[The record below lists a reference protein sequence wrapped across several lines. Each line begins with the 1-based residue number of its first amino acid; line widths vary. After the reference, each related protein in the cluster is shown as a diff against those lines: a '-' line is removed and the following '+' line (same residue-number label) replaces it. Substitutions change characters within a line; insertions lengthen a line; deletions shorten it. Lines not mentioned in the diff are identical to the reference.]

1 MMQIT
6 INNSI
11 GGGTGLPGSGGGEFT
26 NTYSLEFDGIDDYVS
41 LNSSIDLGINSTIS
55 LWVNF
60 DAAYNGI
67 LLGEDSY
74 SSDYFLYP
82 YSTGFFVRIA
92 SVFKLYTNVHTYLTA
107 GSWHHLAVV
116 RSGDSVEIYVDG
128 ISRETQTGFGAAIST
143 KFDTIAAKPDGTLPL
158 EGKIDELAVWDNNT
172 VSISDIYNGGTPTD
186 LADLSPIAWYRMGD
200 NGVYKSPQWLIPN
213 NENKDKVSNYSF
225 EFDGIDDYINIGN
238 GISFEYNDAF
248 SYSFWINP
256 NAVSGV
262 RYLYSKYISGKG
274 ILMYFN
280 SSGGATPAAISFN
293 IYNTNSG
300 STATRKRITTTT
312 GNILTKGVWNNIVIT
327 YDGSGLGSGIK
338 LYKNGASQTVT
349 VTQDNLQN
357 QTIVNTND
365 AYLSSSS
372 GVSAFLAG
380 KQDEFAIF
388 NTELSSADALAI
400 YNGGEPT
407 TISGAV
413 AHYRMGEEATFIEGV
428 WIVPDNGG
436 SNNGISNAMTIEDR
450 IGEAP
455 NSTDNALSYNMDLV
469 DRVEDTP

>member
-1 MMQIT
+1 M
-6 INNSI
+6 NNLLI
-11 GGGTGLPGSGGGEFT
+11 PFRGNMGVQTTPPFV
-26 NTYSLEFDGIDDYVS
+26 NTYSLSFDGVDDFVS

-143 KFDTIAAKPDGTLPL
+143 KFDTIAAKADGTLPL

-172 VSISDIYNGGTPTD
+172 VSISDIYNSGTPTD
-186 LADLSPIAWYRMGD
+186 LADLSPVAWYRMGD
-200 NGVYKSPQWLIPN
+200 NGSYKSPQWLIPN
-213 NENKDKVSNYSF
+213 NENFAANKVSNYSF
-225 EFDGIDDYINIGN
+225 DFDGVDDYLNLGN
-238 GISFEYNDAF
+238 GVSFEYTDSF
-248 SYSFWINP
+248 SYSFWLKP

-262 RYLYSKYISGKG
+262 KNLYTKYDAGRGIYTYLNSASGAG
-274 ILMYFN
+274 SNILYF
-280 SSGGATPAAISFN
+280 FLF
-293 IYNTNSG
+293 NTNSG
-300 STATRKRITTTT
+300 STATRKRITTNT
-312 GNILTKGVWNNIVIT
+312 GAIISPNVWTNIVIT
-327 YDGSGLGSGIK
+327 YDGSGLGSGINV
-338 LYKNGASQTVT
+338 YKNGVSQTVT

-357 QTIVNTND
+357 QTIVNTVD
-365 AYLSSSS
+365 SYLCAFNGISSFFP
-372 GVSAFLAG
+372 GG
-380 KQDEFAIF
+380 QDEFAIF

-407 TISGAV
+407 TLPSGAV
-413 AHYRMGEEATFIEGV
+413 AHYKLGEEATFSGGV
-428 WIVPDNGG
+428 WTVPDSVG
-436 SNNGISNAMTIEDR
+436 SNNGTSNAMTIEDR
-450 IGEAP
+450 VGEAP
-455 NSTDNALSYNMDLV
+455 NSDNNALSYNMDEV
-469 DRVEDTP
+469 DRVTDTP

>member
-1 MMQIT
+1 MYGYGYRY
-6 INNSI
+6 NSGLVVGA
-11 GGGTGLPGSGGGEFT
+11 GGGAPFV
-26 NTYSLEFDGIDDYVS
+26 NTYSTLFDGIDDYVS

-172 VSISDIYNGGTPTD
+172 VSISDIYNSGTPTD
-186 LADLSPIAWYRMGD
+186 LADLSPVAWYRMGD
-200 NGVYKSPQWLIPN
+200 NGSYKSPQWLIPN
-213 NENKDKVSNYSF
+213 NENFAANKVSNYSF
-225 EFDGIDDYINIGN
+225 DFDGVDDYLNLGN
-238 GISFEYNDAF
+238 GVSFEYTDSF
-248 SYSFWINP
+248 SYSFWLKP

-262 RYLYSKYISGKG
+262 KNLYTKYDAGRGIYTYLNSASGAG
-274 ILMYFN
+274 SNILYF
-280 SSGGATPAAISFN
+280 FLF
-293 IYNTNSG
+293 NTNSG
-300 STATRKRITTTT
+300 STATRKRITTNT
-312 GNILTKGVWNNIVIT
+312 GAIIPPNVWTNIIIT
-327 YDGSGLGSGIK
+327 YDGSGLGSGINV
-338 LYKNGASQTVT
+338 YKNGVSQTVT

-357 QTIVNTND
+357 QTIVNTVD
-365 AYLSSSS
+365 SYLCAFNGISSFFP
-372 GVSAFLAG
+372 GG
-380 KQDEFAIF
+380 QDEFAIF
-388 NTELSSADALAI
+388 NSELSSENALAI
-400 YNGGEPT
+400 YGIGQPTDLTDLNPVAWYRFEEGMGTTAIDSGSGGNDGTLING
-407 TISGAV
+407 V
-413 AHYRMGEEATFIEGV
+413 AY
-428 WIVPDNGG
+428 
-436 SNNGISNAMTIEDR
+436 
-450 IGEAP
+450 
-455 NSTDNALSYNMDLV
+455 STDI
-469 DRVEDTP
+469 P